1 MKNPLPTAWLLFCA
15 CLVLIPLA
23 TIIAGFSE
31 IDYEIWQFLMDYQLP
46 LLFQNTLFLLVTVG
60 FGVFMLGS
68 TTAWLTAMYRF
79 PCRWLFSWAMMLP
92 LAMPA
97 YVLAFTQLGIFDY
110 TGVINSYFRDTYGIE
125 TFLPDVNNKWG
136 LAIVLSLTLY
146 PYVYL
151 LAKSAFMSMG
161 RRSLEAGAS
170 LGLSPW
176 RAFFKVALPMSRPW
190 LMGGVVLALMEV
202 LADFGAV
209 SIFGVETFTTA
220 IYEAWFGF
228 FSLETAKQLASLMIS
243 FVFILLALEQYS
255 RGNRKFHRMD
265 KSNHHTLIN
274 LKGISKWL
282 AFAYCGSILVIAI
295 IIPIVQLIAWAIQM
309 YPSQDGEFAI
319 AGWHSLIMSLVGAIV
334 VAAVA
339 FLVALARRIRPTMLS
354 NALVRIATL
363 GYAIPGT
370 VLAVGVFAP
379 IAWIDNQLIEFGMFT
394 DSDILKG
401 TLWVMLIAYI
411 IRFLA
416 LGLSSVSSGFERIGH
431 NLTEAAQSVGVS
443 QFQTARQ
450 IYLPLLKGPMGVAMM
465 MIFVDI
471 MKEMP
476 LTLMTRPYD
485 WQTLSTI
492 IFTYT
497 TEGRFDQAALPA
509 LLIIAAGLIPIILF
523 SKLQEKS

>member
-1 MKNPLPTAWLLFCA
+1 MKNLLPTVWLFFCA
-15 CLVLIPLA
+15 SLIIIPLI
-23 TIIAGFSE
+23 TIILGFGE

-46 LLFQNTLFLLVTVG
+46 LLLQNTLFLLVVVG
-60 FGVFMLGS
+60 VGVFFLGS
-68 TTAWLTAMYRF
+68 TTAWLTSMYQF
-79 PCRWLFSWAMMLP
+79 PGRWLFSWAMMLP

-97 YVLAFTQLGIFDY
+97 YVLAFAQLGIFDY
-110 TGVINSYFRDTYGIE
+110 TGAINRYVRNAYGIE
-125 TFLPDVNNKWG
+125 TILPNINNKWG
-136 LAIVLSLTLY
+136 LAVVLSLTLY

-151 LAKSAFMSMG
+151 LAKNAFMSMG
-161 RRSLEAGAS
+161 QRSLEVGAM

-176 RAFFKVALPMSRPW
+176 RSFLKIALPMSRPW

-202 LADFGAV
+202 LADFGTV

-228 FSLETAKQLASLMIS
+228 FSLETAKQLASLMIML
-243 FVFILLALEQYS
+243 VFILLALEQYS
-255 RGNRKFHRMD
+255 RGKRRFHRMD
-265 KSNHHTLIN
+265 KSNHHTQTN
-274 LKGISKWL
+274 LKGMGKWL
-282 AFAYCGSILVIAI
+282 ATLYCASILLLAIVAPLIQLMLWVIEI
-295 IIPIVQLIAWAIQM
+295 
-309 YPSQDGEFAI
+309 YPNQDAQFAT
-319 AGWHSLIMSLVGAIV
+319 AGWHSLTISLIGAFL
-334 VAAVA
+334 VAFVA
-339 FLVALARRIRPTMLS
+339 FLVALAKRIHPSKLS
-354 NALVRIATL
+354 NSLVRIATL

-379 IAWIDNQLIEFGMFT
+379 IAWIDNQLIELGIFEDG
-394 DSDILKG
+394 DILKG
-401 TLWVMLIAYI
+401 TLFVMLIAYI
-411 IRFLA
+411 VRFLA

-431 NLTEAAQSVGVS
+431 NLTEASQSLGIS
-443 QFQTARQ
+443 HFQIAKR

-465 MIFVDI
+465 LIFVDI

-509 LLIIAAGLIPIILF
+509 LLIILAGLIPIIFF